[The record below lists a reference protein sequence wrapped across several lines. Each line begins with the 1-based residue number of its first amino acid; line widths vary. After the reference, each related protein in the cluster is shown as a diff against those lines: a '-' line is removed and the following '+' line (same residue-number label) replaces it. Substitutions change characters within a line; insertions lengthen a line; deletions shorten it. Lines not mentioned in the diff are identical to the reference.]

1 VTAGLLVGCLLLVGA
16 GAAKTWRPYDTA
28 RALHVSPALVRAGA
42 AIEVLAGAGAATVG
56 GVVLTAAVA
65 VSYAAFGG
73 FVLVALARGW
83 PLSSCGCFGE
93 PDSPP
98 TVLHVVVDAVL
109 ALVALGAIGTQAPLR
124 AAWHRPGWGAAM
136 VLVSMVTAG
145 LAYLALTRLP
155 RLGLAR
161 R

>member
-16 GAAKTWRPYDTA
+16 GVAKAWRPDDTA

-42 AIEVLAGAGAATVG
+42 ALEVVVGAGAATVG
-56 GVVLTAAVA
+56 GAVLTGAVA
-65 VSYAAFGG
+65 LSYAAFGG

-98 TVLHVVVDAVL
+98 TVVHVVVDVTL
-109 ALVALGAIGTQAPLR
+109 ALVALGAIGGQAPLR
-124 AAWHRPGWGAAM
+124 AAWDRPGWGAAM
-136 VLVSMVTAG
+136 VLVSVVTAG
-145 LAYLALTRLP
+145 LAYLALARLP
-155 RLGLAR
+155 RIRVAHR
-161 R
+161 